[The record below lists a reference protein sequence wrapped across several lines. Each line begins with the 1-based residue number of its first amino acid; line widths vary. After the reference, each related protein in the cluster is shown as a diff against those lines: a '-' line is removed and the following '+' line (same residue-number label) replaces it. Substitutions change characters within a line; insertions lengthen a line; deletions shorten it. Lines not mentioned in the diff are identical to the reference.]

1 MSVAPWVVVVMH
13 PVVDDAVVPDG
24 GRAKHAEEAG
34 IDDDGHDH
42 RHRWPLG
49 VLQGRVPLSDD
60 ATAMVPITT
69 SMTVPTPTC
78 EPSSLLLLH
87 LPRAPP
93 DYVSTVP
100 SYDPP
105 SPLWLSS
112 SNGSRRIFQSHRAH
126 RLSISMFTLSSKVI

>member
-24 GRAKHAEEAG
+24 GRANLYAEEAG
-34 IDDDGHDH
+34 IDDDGHDY

-78 EPSSLLLLH
+78 L
-87 LPRAPP
+87 
-93 DYVSTVP
+93 
-100 SYDPP
+100 
-105 SPLWLSS
+105 
-112 SNGSRRIFQSHRAH
+112 
-126 RLSISMFTLSSKVI
+126 